1 MSAKNAVKEYIR
13 KTTAL
18 LTEMNVDSVIEIA
31 AELNLCFKR
40 DSRVF
45 VCGNGGSAVDASHFA
60 GELVGR
66 FRRDRKAMPAIALT
80 TDTAVITSIANDY
93 GYEYIFS
100 RQIEALGRE
109 GDVLV
114 AITTSGSSS
123 NVLKAAET
131 ARTAGIKVI
140 AFTSE
145 LCDSPLWAD
154 IHWKSNSPST
164 SFTQEQM
171 LIALHAVC
179 YALEETLA
187 EEE

>member
-1 MSAKNAVKEYIR
+1 MSAKNAVKEYFG

-31 AELNLCFKR
+31 AELNLCFQR

-45 VCGNGGSAVDASHFA
+45 ICGNGGSAVDASHFA

-80 TDTAVITSIANDY
+80 TDSAVITAIANDY
-93 GYEYIFS
+93 GYENIFS
-100 RQIEALGRE
+100 RQLEALGQQ
-109 GDVLV
+109 GDILV
-114 AITTSGSSS
+114 AISTSGNSS

-131 ARTAGIKVI
+131 ARALGMQVI
-140 AFTSE
+140 AFTSQ
-145 LCDSPLWAD
+145 LCDSPIWAD

-171 LIALHAVC
+171 LIAFHALC
-179 YALEETLA
+179 YAQEEILA

>member
-1 MSAKNAVKEYIR
+1 MPAKNAVKNYIR
-13 KTTAL
+13 KTSTL
-18 LTEMNVDSVIEIA
+18 LAKMNVDSVIEIA

-60 GELVGR
+60 GELVCR

-80 TDTAVITSIANDY
+80 ADAAVITAIANDY
-93 GYEYIFS
+93 GYDNIFS

-123 NVLKAAET
+123 NVLKAAQT
-131 ARTAGIKVI
+131 ARAAGIKVV

-145 LCDSPLWAD
+145 LCDNPSWAD
-154 IHWKSNSPST
+154 LHWKSNSPST

-171 LIALHAVC
+171 LIAFHAVC
-179 YALEETLA
+179 YALEEILA